1 MNNLVLP
8 TPEFELK
15 LPISGDV
22 VRYRPFLVKEERMM
36 MILKEA
42 TDPNM
47 VIQNLKKIVK
57 NCILSDLNI
66 NNISYTDF
74 EYLFLNMR
82 VRSMG
87 ETVDFNTQCDSCG
100 KPTPVS
106 INLNDVC
113 TNLEEVELPETDVM
127 LTEDIGVKVC
137 PLKLRDAAAASAI
150 AEKDS
155 VQAIMVF
162 IEKVYTKDNVYDFSE
177 ATERE
182 RVAFVDSLS
191 LKHVE
196 MIMETINKFPKLKT
210 KTNVTCVNC
219 GESFDFEAEGLE
231 NFFTSA

>member
-22 VRYRPFLVKEERMM
+22 IRYRPFLVKEERMM

-57 NCILSDLNI
+57 NCIISDYNI
-66 NNISYTDF
+66 NNITYTDF

-87 ETVDFNTQCDSCG
+87 EAVEFNTQCECCN

-106 INLNDVC
+106 VDLNGVC
-113 TNLEEVELPETDVM
+113 TNLEETDLPETDVM

-210 KTNVTCVNC
+210 ETNVTCVNC